1 MSQNINKYFRYLLW
15 LALASLLMAC
25 ESEKMK
31 QTEFSI
37 QQNKFLLS
45 LELVEKAG
53 KSLQSPEL
61 LKAEIDTAME
71 QMDQGLKQA
80 FEVNPEFLK
89 RLDIRLPKLYSGM
102 FITGIENYRLG
113 VESSD
118 REKQLEGLRLLSQ
131 WNKFWS
137 SEKQNI
143 QSKLMEQGLTE

>member
-1 MSQNINKYFRYLLW
+1 MSQNLNKYFRYLLW
-15 LALASLLMAC
+15 LVLVTLLMAC

-31 QTEFSI
+31 QTEFGI

-45 LELVEKAG
+45 LELVESAG

-61 LKAEIDTAME
+61 LQAEIDAAMIK
-71 QMDQGLKQA
+71 MDKGLKQA

-89 RLDIRLPKLYSGM
+89 RLDIRLPKLYTGM
-102 FITGIENYRLG
+102 FIAGIENYRLG

-118 REKQLEGLRLLSQ
+118 RKKQLEGLRLLSQ
-131 WNKFWS
+131 WSKFWS

-143 QSKLMEQGLTE
+143 QTKLMQQAAPE

>member
-1 MSQNINKYFRYLLW
+1 MSQNINKYFRYFLW
-15 LALASLLMAC
+15 LAIASLLVAC
-25 ESEKMK
+25 ESEKMT
-31 QTEFSI
+31 QTQFGL
-37 QQNKFLLS
+37 QQNRFLLS
-45 LELVEKAG
+45 LELVESAG

-61 LKAEIDTAME
+61 LQAEIDVAME

-118 REKQLEGLRLLSQ
+118 REKQLEGLRLLAQWSQ
-131 WNKFWS
+131 FWS

-143 QSKLMEQGLTE
+143 QSKLIEHGQKE

>member
-1 MSQNINKYFRYLLW
+1 MSLNINKYFRYLLW
-15 LALASLLMAC
+15 LVLATLLVAC

-31 QTEFSI
+31 QTEFGI

-45 LELVEKAG
+45 LELVESAG

-61 LKAEIDTAME
+61 LQAEIDAAMLK
-71 QMDQGLKQA
+71 MDKGLKLA

>member
-15 LALASLLMAC
+15 LALAGLLVAC

-37 QQNKFLLS
+37 QQNNFLLS
-45 LELVEKAG
+45 LELVESAG
-53 KSLQSPEL
+53 KSLQSPGL
-61 LKAEIDTAME
+61 LQSEIDAAMVK
-71 QMDQGLKQA
+71 MDQGLKQA
-80 FEVNPEFLK
+80 FEVKPEFLK

-102 FITGIENYRLG
+102 FIGGIENYRLG

-131 WNKFWS
+131 WSKFWS
-137 SEKQNI
+137 AEKQNI
-143 QSKLMEQGLTE
+143 QSKLIKQGV